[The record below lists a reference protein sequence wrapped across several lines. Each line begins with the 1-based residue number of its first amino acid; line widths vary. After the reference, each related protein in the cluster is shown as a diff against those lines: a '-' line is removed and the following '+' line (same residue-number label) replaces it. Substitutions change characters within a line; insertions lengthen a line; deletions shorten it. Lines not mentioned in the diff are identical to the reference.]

1 MGGSL
6 GIILLADLRTLA
18 AVTAVPEPTTLSE
31 VLEISVMVVSL
42 AVVVN

>member
-6 GIILLADLRTLA
+6 GILLLAGLGTLA
-18 AVTAVPEPTTLSE
+18 AVTAVPVPTTLSE
-31 VLEISVMVVSL
+31 VLGISVLVVSL